1 MVSPHIVQSLLQD
14 ETHSLIQKQLCV
26 LRLGTAN
33 PLGIQLQQY
42 GQESPKDKKQTLKD
56 VWIIDFLGVWKVEI
70 VIADLCSASQKPW
83 NCWLKQLHQLSARS
97 PQLWLEFPTW
107 NGHSRL
113 EQQCQSHC

>member
-26 LRLGTAN
+26 LHLRLGTAN

-56 VWIIDFLGVWKVEI
+56 V
-70 VIADLCSASQKPW
+70 
-83 NCWLKQLHQLSARS
+83 
-97 PQLWLEFPTW
+97 
-107 NGHSRL
+107 
-113 EQQCQSHC
+113 